1 MSISEEIEFPTKT
14 LDDSDVIQF
23 YHNEVE
29 KLKEQK
35 LKILDNPKVK
45 KLM

>member
-1 MSISEEIEFPTKT
+1 MVQIEGALDQMSISEEIEFPTKT
-14 LDDSDVIQF
+14 LDDGDVIQF

-35 LKILDNPKVK
+35 
-45 KLM
+45 